1 MALEKVHVSWKE
13 QCCLCAMFDL
23 KSRGWR
29 SDNSLD
35 QRREV
40 VSIAAAKVLGTRKIV
55 VSSWRIL
62 AN

>member
-1 MALEKVHVSWKE
+1 
-13 QCCLCAMFDL
+13 MFDL